1 MNSKPFFKFLSE
13 FGLAGRFGLA
23 FFLLS
28 SQQAWAFSACALA
41 NLRLLVAKT

>member
-23 FFLLS
+23 FLAWPFSSFRASKLGLS
-28 SQQAWAFSACALA
+28 ALA
-41 NLRLLVAKT
+41 H